1 MSDALPCIS
10 INTMFFE
17 PAANFIKYYSRN
29 LKTTAFKNWELGLT
43 ASKVAIL
50 LASLSTCLLVYAL
63 FLRPNAN
70 EQNVRSPR
78 RSNSRRRIRNR
89 EASQNRIRGLSD
101 RKRLAPYEN
110 WTYSNDDYGEKRADF
125 CPKEESF
132 VEDTSRNDFSIEPSA
147 KNNYNPSEMDQQ
159 QGRPCSPARAPD
171 NRSLRLSPNPKVIP
185 RFQPHTS
192 PEPKLIPSTP
202 CNWNICPSTVKK
214 PRQASIIPT
223 SVRQPKSCIISQTE
237 IVPERTS
244 IWNRAHRA
252 GNHLVYRSNT
262 SETTLNKINPNSAL
276 MGNCYAQLSSNQ
288 QKVLRA
294 IRDGDLS
301 VLARYKQ
308 NGMNFEFNDNNP
320 MREAVLSNKLE
331 ILKFLHYDC
340 GIDLNSE
347 SGFAIRWAARK
358 DHLEMVEWLCSLKD
372 IDVTVCDGEALS
384 WARENYHFSVQE
396 ILEGK
401 IRKYEEEK
409 GVAPGTTLKQTQN
422 RRYQKEI
429 TRPLAEKLN
438 NTSLL
443 TTEFELARLRASA
456 HRKQVRRPKIRDPSF
471 RVPNKNFDESF
482 DMPYIGDSSFLLTPQ
497 LTKVANGRAVSANKS
512 DVSFNLSGIL
522 SSSKKLIADNGR
534 EDTTEPRNNS
544 KTKDVFAKPVGLGS
558 RSRSRPPSGQRK
570 KNKSTQVRGGNPGK
584 EAKNSYK
591 GPPIITPRTK
601 LKNHCL
607 QAANKLGTI
616 PSAPYTEHRKK
627 IARMRKEQKKNMI
640 RKQHSQQKLIPESK
654 QSELPETKGRV
665 EKRKIATTEI
675 FESTPK
681 VKRQKIR
688 PRSDGPITRTQQRG
702 FMKMRDKLLEDGLI
716 TKEIRKGLKK
726 EETEQIMRGSG
737 RSRR

>member
-1 MSDALPCIS
+1 MSNALPCIS

-43 ASKVAIL
+43 ASNVVIL
-50 LASLSTCLLVYAL
+50 LTSLSTCVLVYAL
-63 FLRPNAN
+63 FLRPTAN
-70 EQNVRSPR
+70 EQNVNSPR

-89 EASQNRIRGLSD
+89 EASQNRIRGLSE
-101 RKRLAPYEN
+101 RKRLAPYDN
-110 WTYSNDDYGEKRADF
+110 WTYSNDDYGEKRSDF
-125 CPKEESF
+125 GPKDKSF
-132 VEDTSRNDFSIEPSA
+132 VQDTQKNDYSIEPSA
-147 KNNYNPSEMDQQ
+147 KNSYNPSEMDRHEE
-159 QGRPCSPARAPD
+159 RPWSPATAPD

-185 RFQPHTS
+185 RFQPPKS
-192 PEPKLIPSTP
+192 PEQKLIPSTP

-223 SVRQPKSCIISQTE
+223 SERQPKPRVISQAE
-237 IVPERTS
+237 IVPKRTT
-244 IWNRAHRA
+244 IQNRAKRA
-252 GNHLVYRSNT
+252 GKHLTYQSNT
-262 SETTLNKINPNSAL
+262 SETTLNWINQNSVL
-276 MGNCYAQLSSNQ
+276 MGNCYAQLSYDQ
-288 QKVLRA
+288 QKVLKA

-301 VLARYKQ
+301 VLARYKHH
-308 NGMNFEFNDNNP
+308 GMKFGFNDNNP

-372 IDVTVCDGEALS
+372 IDVTICDGEALS

-409 GVAPGTTLKQTQN
+409 GVAPGTTWKQTQN

-429 TRPLAEKLN
+429 TRPLATKLN

-471 RVPNKNFDESF
+471 RVPNKHFDESF
-482 DMPYIGDSSFLLTPQ
+482 DTPYIGDNSFLLTPQ

-522 SSSKKLIADNGR
+522 SSSKKLIADNGS
-534 EDTTEPRNNS
+534 EDTTEPRNNP
-544 KTKDVFAKPVGLGS
+544 KMKDVFAKPVGLGS
-558 RSRSRPPSGQRK
+558 RSRSRQPSGQRK
-570 KNKSTQVRGGNPGK
+570 KNKSPQVRGGNPAK
-584 EAKNSYK
+584 EANNSYK

-601 LKNHCL
+601 LKNHCI

-627 IARMRKEQKKNMI
+627 IARMRREQKKNKM
-640 RKQHSQQKLIPESK
+640 RKQQSKQQLIPESK

-675 FESTPK
+675 YESTPK

-688 PRSDGPITRTQQRG
+688 PRTDGPITRTQQRG

-716 TKEIRKGLKK
+716 TKDMRRCLKK